1 VKEQKDSGF
10 SSKPQNPKESQQ
22 DEDKKKMVIMHEQES
37 EKA

>member
-22 DEDKKKMVIMHEQES
+22 EEDKKRW
-37 EKA
+37 